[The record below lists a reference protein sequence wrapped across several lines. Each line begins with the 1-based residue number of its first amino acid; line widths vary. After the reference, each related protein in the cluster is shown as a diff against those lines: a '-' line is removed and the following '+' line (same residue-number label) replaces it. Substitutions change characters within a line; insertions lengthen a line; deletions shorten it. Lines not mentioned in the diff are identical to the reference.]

1 MLQVF
6 IFALFLGLLPL
17 AVLSQ
22 DTSLREVKQA
32 FDSANVSIHAQF
44 SSKYA
49 SLNVFVFSLQI
60 PEDIDLPFDPR
71 FLLEVSLPQTS
82 GSAIILKAGV
92 HLHRNATV
100 GPPSFTLVGLDTR
113 DGPFVV
119 AAVDPDAPTPQD
131 PTNAQVRHF
140 LGGNFEPSRLSR
152 GRATSILTNT
162 TAAVS
167 DWRQPTPPAG
177 SDAHR
182 YVFLVFNQPRGFNSQ
197 TLVDATTPITLFNI
211 SEFGAAVGLGN
222 PIAGTFML
230 VAPDP
235 A

>member
-6 IFALFLGLLPL
+6 TFALFLSLFTL

-32 FDSANVSIHAQF
+32 FDNAN
-44 SSKYA
+44 
-49 SLNVFVFSLQI
+49 I
-60 PEDIDLPFDPR
+60 PEDIALPFDPR

-82 GSAIILKAGV
+82 GSAIVLKAGV
-92 HLHRNATV
+92 HLPRNGTFLADLWGNASEYT
-100 GPPSFTLVGLDTR
+100 PQQP

-152 GRATSILTNT
+152 GRAILTNT
-162 TAAVS
+162 TAAIS
-167 DWRQPTPPAG
+167 NWRQPTPPAG

-197 TLVDATTPITLFNI
+197 TLVNATTPITLFNI

-222 PIAGTFML
+222 PVAGTFML